1 MQLMEVN
8 VDRLKELRETRAM
21 SLRELS
27 QEAGVGYSTI
37 YRLENGKNSAHAGT
51 VRKLAEALGVSPGEL
66 RAGEPDKSEVE
77 KSGVEVGNPDSDYVY
92 RAEIIRFTGRE
103 IDHYERSNVHFH
115 LYECPKGYRVYEV
128 DEEAVEKR
136 LEPTDYGNYGEL
148 FTAEDIAEHYPTF
161 ANSVGIWPVR
171 DID

>member
-1 MQLMEVN
+1 M
-8 VDRLKELRETRAM
+8 DRLKELRETRAM

-66 RAGEPDKSEVE
+66 RAGEPDKAE
-77 KSGVEVGNPDSDYVY
+77 VEVGTLDSGDIY
-92 RAEIIRFTGRE
+92 RAEIIRFTGRV
-103 IDHYERSNVHFH
+103 IDWHERSYGVLH

-128 DEEAVEKR
+128 DEKAVERRPVPVHEKVVERR
-136 LEPTDYGNYGEL
+136 LIPTDYGEL
-148 FTAEDIAEHYPTF
+148 LTAEDIAEHYPEF
-161 ANSVGIWPVR
+161 SNSVGIWPVR